1 MPHSVSV
8 LCHTLSGNAFGRAL
22 VIAELLGRDFDV
34 HIVTACGPH
43 DELWRPA
50 QGACPFEIR
59 RWTAATYPGFVLR
72 SPSLARRLVTG
83 DLIYSIKPKL
93 TSLGLGLAAR
103 RVRHVPLIADV
114 DDEEIGFSTPLRDAL
129 LAPWALLS
137 TASPSHTRWL
147 TTRTQLADAVTV
159 SSAAL
164 HARHGGMWVP
174 HARDETLL
182 HPASFAAGRHS
193 IPTVVFVGTPRAHKG
208 LSDLVDAFRMCKVPA
223 RLRIVGGTLDRELV
237 CSVTQ
242 LADSRIV
249 LEPPVSL
256 AALRDILAAADVVAI
271 PQQTSAVSR
280 GQLPAK
286 LLDALAMGKAIVS
299 TRVGDIPRW
308 LADDAGVVV
317 PPSDPRALAQ
327 ALDDLLTDP
336 ARRARLGER
345 ARQRFLELGS
355 FSVVRPRLVAL
366 VAALIRGE
374 PAPPSVPPF
383 AL

>member
-1 MPHSVSV
+1 VSV

-22 VIAELLGRDFDV
+22 VIAELLARDFDV
-34 HIVTACGPH
+34 HIVTACGPN

-59 RWTAATYPGFVLR
+59 RWTAATYPGFLLR
-72 SPSLARRLVTG
+72 SPSLVRRLVTG
-83 DLIYSIKPKL
+83 DLIYSIKPRL
-93 TSLGLGLAAR
+93 TSLGLGLVAR
-103 RVRHVPLIADV
+103 RVRGVPLIADV
-114 DDEEIGFSTPLRDAL
+114 DDEETGFSTPLRDAL
-129 LAPWALLS
+129 LAPWALVS

-164 HARHGGMWVP
+164 HARHGGTWVP

-182 HPASFAAGRHS
+182 HPASPAAKLCAT
-193 IPTVVFVGTPRAHKG
+193 PTVVFVGTPRAHKG
-208 LSDLVDAFRMCKVPA
+208 LTDLVAGFRLCKVPA

-237 CSVTQ
+237 RRVAE
-242 LADSRIV
+242 LADPRIV

-256 AALRDILAAADVVAI
+256 AALREILAAAEVVAI
-271 PQQTSAVSR
+271 PQQVSAVSR

-299 TRVGDIPRW
+299 TQVGDIPRW

-317 PPSDPRALAQ
+317 PPSDPRALAR

-336 ARRARLGER
+336 VRRARLGER
-345 ARQRFLELGS
+345 ARRRFLELGS

-366 VAALIRGE
+366 VAALLRGE
-374 PAPPSVPPF
+374 PAPPSVPSF